1 MDSSTAR
8 PLPPL
13 AEIRSLAERREW
25 RALADRLSAL
35 PEDVLLGASELAFLY
50 ADACWRVGE
59 AERAVDVASRLEPRA
74 RRLGDRVLVLNV
86 QNVIGMALF
95 ELGRTQEAEDRFA
108 TLLEY
113 AVAWKNEEFA
123 ARAANNLG
131 VLANVRG
138 KKEEA
143 LSCYQRALAAYQRLG
158 YTRGLAQTHHNLGIS
173 YHHLGFLQDAE
184 AHCRTAI
191 DLATD
196 AESED
201 VIALAEVEIASLRAE
216 AGDGRLAETLA
227 QRALQRY
234 EEMGDPL
241 GRADALRVLAGAARA
256 RRELDLATE
265 RLESALAIAE
275 EHSELHLL
283 GEIHRDRAELLREA
297 RDVAGAR
304 SAYVAAA
311 DYFTRLGAQTEA
323 REMERR
329 ARDLL
334 ESERS
339 TAS

>member
-1 MDSSTAR
+1 MDLGTAN
-8 PLPPL
+8 PFPPL
-13 AEIRSLAERREW
+13 AEIRSLAQQREW
-25 RALADRLSAL
+25 RALADRLSTL

-59 AERAVDVASRLEPRA
+59 AERAVDIASRLEPRV
-74 RRLGDRVLVLNV
+74 RRLGDRMLGLNV

-95 ELGRTQEAEDRFA
+95 QLGRTQEAEDRFA

-138 KKEEA
+138 RKEEA

-173 YHHLGFLQDAE
+173 YHHLGFLREAE

-191 DLATD
+191 EFATD

-201 VIALAEVEIASLRAE
+201 VIALAEVEIASIRAE
-216 AGDGRLAETLA
+216 AGDGRLAETHA
-227 QRALQRY
+227 QRALRRY
-234 EEMGDPL
+234 EGLSDPL

-256 RRELDLATE
+256 RRELDLASE

-283 GEIHRDRAELLREA
+283 GEIHRDRAELLRERGDAAEA
-297 RDVAGAR
+297 RA
-304 SAYVAAA
+304 AYAAAA
-311 DYFTRLGAQTEA
+311 DSFTRLGAEAEA

-329 ARDLL
+329 LAGLAAG
-334 ESERS
+334 
-339 TAS
+339 AS

>member
-1 MDSSTAR
+1 MN

-13 AEIRSLAERREW
+13 AEIRALAQKREW
-25 RALADRLSAL
+25 RSLADHLSAL
-35 PEDVLLGASELAFLY
+35 PEDVLLEAGELAFLY

-59 AERAVDVASRLEPRA
+59 PERAVEVASRLERRA

-108 TLLEY
+108 MLLEY
-113 AVAWKNEEFA
+113 AVAWRNEEFA

-138 KKEEA
+138 RKEEA

-158 YTRGLAQTHHNLGIS
+158 YARGLAQTHHNLGIA
-173 YHHLGFLQDAE
+173 YHHLGFLQEAE

-191 DLATD
+191 DLAAD
-196 AESED
+196 AESQD
-201 VIALAEVEIASLRAE
+201 VIALAQVEIASIRVE

-227 QRALQRY
+227 QRALQLY
-234 EEMGDPL
+234 EGLRDPL

-256 RRELDLATE
+256 RREFDLATE

-275 EHSELHLL
+275 EHTELHLL
-283 GEIHRDRAELLREA
+283 GEIHRDRAQLLRERGDA
-297 RDVAGAR
+297 AGAR
-304 SAYVAAA
+304 SAYSVAA
-311 DYFTRLGAQTEA
+311 DYFMRFGAQTEA
-323 REMERR
+323 WEMERR

-339 TAS
+339 TTS